1 MTQAPNTIALV
12 TGASRGIGFETA
24 RQLGQKGITVILTG
38 RNQEQGEAAAQTLV
52 AEGLAAH
59 FLELD
64 VAQTASVIDAARN
77 IEQTY
82 GKLDI
87 LLNNAAAYADWGET
101 ASGADLEHAQD
112 VLNINLFGTWRV
124 IQAFLPLLKKSQHGR
139 VVNVSSGAGSHGE
152 KQFGLTTGPTATSY
166 AVSKAALNA
175 LTVKFAN
182 EIKEQRILVNAVD
195 PGLTATAP
203 GMEEMGARP
212 VAEGAASVAWAAT
225 LPDDGPTGG
234 FFRDG
239 MPLLW

>member
-1 MTQAPNTIALV
+1 MAQATNTIALI
-12 TGASRGIGFETA
+12 TGASRSIGFEAA
-24 RQLGQKGITVILTG
+24 RQLGQQGITVVLTG
-38 RNQEQGEAAAQTLV
+38 RNQEQGTAATQTLM
-52 AEGLAAH
+52 AEDLTVD

-64 VAQTASVIDAARN
+64 VAQAASVTAAAHN

-87 LLNNAAAYADWGET
+87 LLNNAAAYADWSET
-101 ASGADLEHAQD
+101 ASSADLAHAQD

-124 IQAFLPLLKKSQHGR
+124 IQAFLPLLKNSQHGR
-139 VVNVSSGAGSHGE
+139 IVNVSSGAGSHGE
-152 KQFGLTTGPTATSY
+152 KPFGLTTGPTATSY

-182 EIKEQRILVNAVD
+182 ELKEQRILVNAVD

-203 GMEEMGARP
+203 GMEQMGARP
-212 VAEGAASVAWAAT
+212 VAEGAASVVWAAT
-225 LPDDGPTGG
+225 LPNDGPTGG

-239 MPLLW
+239 VPLPW